1 MDDRKNTPQ
10 NNNVIQ
16 NIILES
22 REKLTV
28 TGVVDVLSFD
38 DLIVIIETELRFIN
52 DKRWR
57 FKNK

>member
-28 TGVVDVLSFD
+28 TGVIDVLSFD
-38 DLIVIIETELRFIN
+38 DLIVIIETELRFTN
-52 DKRWR
+52 DKR
-57 FKNK
+57 

>member
-1 MDDRKNTPQ
+1 MYDRKNTPQ

-28 TGVVDVLSFD
+28 TGVIDVLSFD
-38 DLIVIIETELRFIN
+38 DLIVIIETELRFTN

>member
-28 TGVVDVLSFD
+28 TGVIDVLSFD

-52 DKRWR
+52 DKR
-57 FKNK
+57 

>member
-28 TGVVDVLSFD
+28 TGVIDVLSFD
-38 DLIVIIETELRFIN
+38 DLIVIIETELRFTN

>member
-52 DKRWR
+52 DKR
-57 FKNK
+57 

>member
-28 TGVVDVLSFD
+28 TGVIDVLSFD
-38 DLIVIIETELRFIN
+38 DLIVIIETELRFNN
-52 DKRWR
+52 DKR
-57 FKNK
+57 